1 MKVLLAAA
9 EFSPVGPH
17 GGLGEAVAGL
27 AGALRRLGVD
37 ATVVI
42 PRYRHL
48 AGVGSRRA
56 WPVRPGRSRGSS
68 TAV

>member
-1 MKVLLAAA
+1 M
-9 EFSPVGPH
+9 
-17 GGLGEAVAGL
+17 AGL